1 MSQIQL
7 VSRGDLDVFLTGNP
21 SITFFKSVYRKHT
34 NFSME
39 DMVIGTIP
47 NPQTSGKYA
56 VKIPTGTG
64 DLLYGTNLILK
75 GNKIFCG
82 NGVANI
88 STAVIDNIT
97 FAIGSREIDKTY
109 GHYLEVYHELNQ
121 ENPNS
126 TITNL
131 GRIED
136 SSLYHLGHTAD
147 LAALATHKSMI
158 QNNMSDVSYIDNNLA
173 KPTNIMGHG
182 LGYPPTHFQRSSKC
196 GGTYCAPSYLQTQ
209 HAKVQPVAG
218 SNASHSSNFNYVS
231 SINTRPVSSAH
242 VSGLNRQRVTLR
254 IKAYNN
260 IPSGDAFTSW
270 FEYNMGDDDPG
281 SANWINFNAG
291 DKLKLVSSEVT
302 AEGEGTTSAF
312 ETAIPR
318 GREITVGWQ
327 VANKVYYNGVGGT
340 SVPYEAAEP
349 AVDATF
355 KLTKENWSGRL
366 MNASQVEESAWKG
379 DILGEC
385 VVPLNFWYCRSP
397 GLAIPLVALHKGTDV
412 ELYVQFAGKTD
423 AAWTSTVS
431 ASLTAADGTKQKND
445 FISYDSNINCV
456 NDVTNAYK
464 IGDNDCK
471 AILDTIIE
479 SGAKFNFNMDVSVI
493 YIFLD
498 NMERQRFKNSAHEY
512 LIEQLQYHRHNST
525 KNTTIDISAFQ
536 HPVKELIWTGQ
547 PYLSGNIKSI
557 DTADIGSDSDDT
569 TTVTSLN
576 NGTYAHPS
584 GVRFVLGMGE
594 SGDNDI
600 LYGGGIK
607 NSSYTSGFG
616 NATFSGTWSASNTP
630 TSVRNYDGTQTPK
643 TYNGKF
649 VQGLLGPSTPDC
661 LDYCSYKISLNGT
674 DRSQWKS
681 LQHFTR
687 ENVRKYHKGGCISV
701 PDSIAVFSFALNPTD
716 VSPSGTCN
724 FSNID
729 LIQIHRNQT
738 ITASIPIK
746 RINVYA
752 INYNILRF
760 VNGQAGLS
768 YVL

>member
-1 MSQIQL
+1 
-7 VSRGDLDVFLTGNP
+7 
-21 SITFFKSVYRKHT
+21 
-34 NFSME
+34 
-39 DMVIGTIP
+39 
-47 NPQTSGKYA
+47 
-56 VKIPTGTG
+56 
-64 DLLYGTNLILK
+64 
-75 GNKIFCG
+75 
-82 NGVANI
+82 VA
-88 STAVIDNIT
+88 
-97 FAIGSREIDKTY
+97 
-109 GHYLEVYHELNQ
+109 
-121 ENPNS
+121 
-126 TITNL
+126 
-131 GRIED
+131 
-136 SSLYHLGHTAD
+136 
-147 LAALATHKSMI
+147 
-158 QNNMSDVSYIDNNLA
+158 
-173 KPTNIMGHG
+173 
-182 LGYPPTHFQRSSKC
+182 
-196 GGTYCAPSYLQTQ
+196 
-209 HAKVQPVAG
+209 
-218 SNASHSSNFNYVS
+218 
-231 SINTRPVSSAH
+231 
-242 VSGLNRQRVTLR
+242 
-254 IKAYNN
+254 
-260 IPSGDAFTSW
+260 
-270 FEYNMGDDDPG
+270 
-281 SANWINFNAG
+281 
-291 DKLKLVSSEVT
+291 
-302 AEGEGTTSAF
+302 
-312 ETAIPR
+312 
-318 GREITVGWQ
+318 
-327 VANKVYYNGVGGT
+327 
-340 SVPYEAAEP
+340 
-349 AVDATF
+349 ATF
-355 KLTKENWSGRL
+355 TLTQENWSGRL

-547 PYLSGNIKSI
+547 PYLSGNIQSI
-557 DTADIGSDSDDT
+557 DTADIGEDADT
-569 TTVTSLN
+569 KTVADSLN

-616 NATFSGTWSASNTP
+616 NASFSKTWGLNNTP
-630 TSVRNYDGTQTPK
+630 AQK
-643 TYNGKF
+643 QLTYIPARDLSNGKF

>member
-158 QNNMSDVSYIDNNLA
+158 QNNRSDVSYIDNNLA

-196 GGTYCAPSYLQTQ
+196 GGTYCAPSYLQIQ
-209 HAKVQPVAG
+209 
-218 SNASHSSNFNYVS
+218 NASAVGPENASYSSNYNYVS
-231 SINTRPVSSAH
+231 SINTKPTSSAH
-242 VSGLNRQRVTLR
+242 VSGMNNTRFSASLTPVNTEASSINASFIYDIKPGFNQFIVNASYTTITSGAKVLPSTIYITEINGNEVTFTNA
-254 IKAYNN
+254 I
-260 IPSGDAFTSW
+260 DADVVSPAQNTVEFKLISPQIW
-270 FEYNMGDDDPG
+270 
-281 SANWINFNAG
+281 SAN
-291 DKLKLVSSEVT
+291 LL
-302 AEGEGTTSAF
+302 
-312 ETAIPR
+312 
-318 GREITVGWQ
+318 
-327 VANKVYYNGVGGT
+327 
-340 SVPYEAAEP
+340 
-349 AVDATF
+349 
-355 KLTKENWSGRL
+355 
-366 MNASQVEESAWKG
+366 NASQIADSALKG

-423 AAWTSTVS
+423 ADWTSTVS
-431 ASLTAADGTKQKND
+431 ASLTKND

-471 AILDTIIE
+471 AILDTITD

-547 PYLSGNIKSI
+547 PYLSGNIQSI

-630 TSVRNYDGTQTPK
+630 NIGRDYDGTLSPK

-738 ITASIPIK
+738 ITGSTPIK

>member
-39 DMVIGTIP
+39 DMVIGQISTP
-47 NPQTSGKYA
+47 KTSNKYA

-64 DLLYGTNLILK
+64 DLLYETNLILK

-82 NGVANI
+82 NGIANI

-158 QNNMSDVSYIDNNLA
+158 QNNRSDVSYIDNNLA

-209 HAKVQPVAG
+209 HATVQPD

-242 VSGLNRQRVTLR
+242 VSGLNRQRVTLT
-254 IKAYNN
+254 IKKYFNKEG
-260 IPSGDAFTSW
+260 SSSLTGDSY
-270 FEYNMGDDDPG
+270 FEYVMDDIGAAGPP
-281 SANWINFNAG
+281 SNWINFNAG
-291 DKLKLVSSEVT
+291 DKLTLVSTNNLTFGEYFGKT
-302 AEGEGTTSAF
+302 ARDIGYQDGK
-312 ETAIPR
+312 
-318 GREITVGWQ
+318 
-327 VANKVYYNGVGGT
+327 KVVYNDGGVGNRDDVSDVT
-340 SVPYEAAEP
+340 IT
-349 AVDATF
+349 ATF
-355 KLTKENWSGRL
+355 KLTQENWSGRL

-385 VVPLNFWYCRSP
+385 ILPLNFWYCRSP

-412 ELYVQFAGKTD
+412 ELYIQFAGIND
-423 AAWTSTVS
+423 ADWTSTVS
-431 ASLTAADGTKQKND
+431 ASLTAVDDTKQKND

-464 IGDNDCK
+464 IGTGTSECK
-471 AILDTIIE
+471 PILNTAE
-479 SGAKFNFNMDVSVI
+479 GENTFNFNMDVSVV

-498 NMERQRFKNSAHEY
+498 NMERQRFKNSSHEY
-512 LIEQLQYHRHNST
+512 LIEQLQYHRHNSLT
-525 KNTTIDISAFQ
+525 NLTIDISSMQ

-547 PYLSGNIKSI
+547 PYINTKIDNINITPLPTDANYKI
-557 DTADIGSDSDDT
+557 CQK
-569 TTVTSLN
+569 LN
-576 NGTYAHPS
+576 NGESAHCS
-584 GVRFVLGMGE
+584 GVRFVLGMAGAADE
-594 SGDNDI
+594 DI
-600 LYGGGIK
+600 LYGGGII
-607 NSSYTSGFG
+607 NSPYTKGFG
-616 NATFSGTWSASNTP
+616 NASFSGVWDENNSPKEIGS
-630 TSVRNYDGTQTPK
+630 YDGTNTSS
-643 TYNGKF
+643 TDIVGNGKF
-649 VQGLLGPSTPDC
+649 VHGLLGPSTPDC
-661 LDYCSYKISLNGT
+661 LNYCSYKIILNGT
-674 DRSQWKS
+674 DRCQYKP
-681 LQHFTR
+681 LQYFTR

-701 PDSIAVFSFALNPTD
+701 PDSIAVFSFALNPNDT
-716 VSPSGTCN
+716 SPSGTCN

-729 LIQIHRNQT
+729 LIQINRNQT
-738 ITASIPIK
+738 LPAGSSLKPV
-746 RINVYA
+746 NVYA